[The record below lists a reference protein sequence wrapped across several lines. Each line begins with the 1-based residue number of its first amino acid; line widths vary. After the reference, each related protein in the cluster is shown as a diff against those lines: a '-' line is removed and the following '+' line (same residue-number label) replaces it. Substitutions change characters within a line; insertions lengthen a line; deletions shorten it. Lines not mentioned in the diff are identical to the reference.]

1 MFQNMQMV
9 CDSAAAIIGVNGGD
23 LLILVEQLHFQS
35 LKITQDPGK
44 LVLITA
50 GSNLAFFLYCHLKLE
65 LLFSVEKLLCSAP
78 GQERQFC

>member
-1 MFQNMQMV
+1 M
-9 CDSAAAIIGVNGGD
+9 IGVNGGD
-23 LLILVEQLHFQS
+23 LLILVEQLHFQG

-50 GSNLAFFLYCHLKLE
+50 GSNLTSFLHCHFKLK
-65 LLFSVEKLLCSAP
+65 LLFSVEKLFCSAP